1 MTKSRLKTY
10 AHTAGSTVALAA
22 AGLAGADIMTSSGS
36 TAVTLNAGAITLFSI
51 GDIDFYASNRRVGH
65 WNSSG
70 TGFAN
75 LSPTS
80 SVSLWNLAMVDSGV
94 AINTGF
100 SGGSGIGQQMYFTNS
115 ALSTTYAGITGSMEL
130 GENQIVGFSFSDSG
144 DSYYGWVNYALSM
157 FEDEFTFTI
166 NSWAYNDVAN
176 EGIIAGQNQAAG
188 SSAVPGLGGLAALA
202 IGAAGVRS
210 RRQRTVA

>member
-10 AHTAGSTVALAA
+10 AHTAGSTAALAA
-22 AGLAGADIMTSSGS
+22 AGLAGGDIMTSSGS

-51 GDIDFYASNRRVGH
+51 GDIDFYAANRRVGD
-65 WNSSG
+65 WSSSG
-70 TGFAN
+70 TALAHLG
-75 LSPTS
+75 PTS

-100 SGGSGIGQQMYFTNS
+100 SGVTGIGQQMYFTDS
-115 ALSTTYAGITGSMEL
+115 ALSTTYSGITGNMEL
-130 GENQIVGFSFSDSG
+130 GDDQIVGFSFSDSG
-144 DSYYGWVNYALSM
+144 ESYYGWVNYTLSM

-166 NSWAYNDVAN
+166 NSWAYNDVAG
-176 EGIIAGQNQAAG
+176 EGIIAGQNTAAG
-188 SSAVPGLGGLAALA
+188 SAVPGLGGLAALA